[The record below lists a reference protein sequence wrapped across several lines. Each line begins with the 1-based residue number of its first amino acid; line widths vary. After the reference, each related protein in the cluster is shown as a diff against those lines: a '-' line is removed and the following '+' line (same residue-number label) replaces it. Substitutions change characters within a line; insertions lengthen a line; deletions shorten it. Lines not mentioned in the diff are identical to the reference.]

1 MEGFDFE
8 GEGSKAPTFAPGALV
23 RHRHYGYRGV
33 VVEAD
38 RTCQAE
44 ETWYYGNRSQP
55 GRNQPWYHVLVHESP
70 AVTYAAEENLEA
82 DDAGEPVNHPL
93 MPHLFDGFTEG
104 RHHRNGEV
112 WAGWET

>member
-1 MEGFDFE
+1 MRDFDLD
-8 GEGSKAPTFAPGALV
+8 GKGSKDPDFTSGQLV

-55 GRNQPWYHVLVHESP
+55 GRNQPWYHVLVHGSP
-70 AVTYAAEENLEA
+70 SVTYAAEENLEP
-82 DDAGEPVNHPL
+82 DDSDEPVEHPL
-93 MPHLFDGFTEG
+93 IPHLFNGFSGG
-104 RHHRNGEV
+104 RHHRNEEI
-112 WAGWET
+112 WAGWEI